1 MAISNAQTLLGN
13 WKERGRYLT
22 IAEKEIFLLTA
33 GDEKNPPLLI
43 LHGFP
48 SFSYDFH
55 AVLPALS
62 EQFYVVIHD
71 HPGFGLS
78 GKPLNYS
85 YSLIE
90 QAEVAI
96 ALWQELGIRRGHLLG
111 HDYGTSVASEILAR
125 REQGSCPVALDSV
138 TLCNG
143 SVHIELS
150 KLLITQKIL
159 RNHTFGPILA
169 RLVSK
174 RFTDAR
180 LRNLWGDR
188 SRAKQEDLDV
198 LWEAAN
204 YRDGR
209 MRLPKI
215 SQYLRE
221 RVTFWHRWIG
231 ALERLDIPAHILWGK
246 KDPIAVPI
254 IAEQLEK
261 EIPNSQ
267 LTWLNDLGHYPM
279 LEDPE
284 AWASA
289 ALAFWEKLK

>member
-1 MAISNAQTLLGN
+1 MPTTNAQTLLKN
-13 WKERGRYLT
+13 WKKRGRFLN
-22 IAEKEIFLLTA
+22 IAGKEVFFITA
-33 GDEKNPPLLI
+33 GDEKNPTLMI

-62 EQFYVVIHD
+62 EHFYVIIHD

-78 GKPLNYS
+78 GKPPDYS

-90 QAEVAI
+90 QAEI
-96 ALWQELGIRRGHLLG
+96 AVGLWQALGIRRGHLLG
-111 HDYGTSVASEILAR
+111 HDYGTSVASEVLAR
-125 REQGSCPVALDSV
+125 REQGSCPVGLDSL

-150 KLLITQKIL
+150 RLLITQKIL

-169 RLVSK
+169 KLVSK

-180 LRNLWGDR
+180 LRKLWGDTD
-188 SRAKQEDLDV
+188 RAKQEDLDV

-231 ALERLDIPAHILWGK
+231 ALERLDIPTHILWGK

-254 IAEQLEK
+254 IAEQLAK
-261 EIPNSQ
+261 EIPNSR

-279 LEDPE
+279 LEDP
-284 AWASA
+284 AVWANA
-289 ALAFWEKLK
+289 ALNFLNEVK